1 MPSEGEKR
9 LGEDG
14 EPDLASRHF
23 EVKGQKKP
31 DRMIT
36 QAHKHPRC
44 NVHVDGVDQCG
55 DEAVAKETIQNAD
68 IALDVWYC
76 EDHLHLADDAEP
88 V

>member
-1 MPSEGEKR
+1 
-9 LGEDG
+9 
-14 EPDLASRHF
+14 
-23 EVKGQKKP
+23 
-31 DRMIT
+31 
-36 QAHKHPRC
+36 
-44 NVHVDGVDQCG
+44 VDGVDQCG